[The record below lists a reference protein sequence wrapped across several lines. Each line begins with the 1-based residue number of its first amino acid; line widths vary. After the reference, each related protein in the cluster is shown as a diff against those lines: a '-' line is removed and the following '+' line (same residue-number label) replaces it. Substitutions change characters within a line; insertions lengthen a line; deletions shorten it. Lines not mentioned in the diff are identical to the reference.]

1 MAKKVTKI
9 IKLQVPAGAA
19 NPAPPLGPVLGQAG
33 VNIGVFVNEFNSA
46 TMDKKGQIMTVV
58 MTVYDDRS
66 FEWILKSSP
75 VASLIKK
82 AAGITS
88 GSGKNLVKK
97 AGKITKAQV
106 REIALEKLPDLNTTN
121 VEQAMKQVEGSCRS
135 MGIEIVG

>member
-1 MAKKVTKI
+1 MAKKVTKV

-33 VNIGVFVNEFNSA
+33 VNIGAFVNEFNTA
-46 TMDKKGQIMTVV
+46 TMEKKGQVMTVV

-75 VASLIKK
+75 VTSLIKT

-88 GSGKNLVKK
+88 GSGKNAQKK
-97 AGKITKAQV
+97 VGKLTRAQV
-106 REIALEKLPDLNTTN
+106 MAIAQEKMPDLNCTSI
-121 VEQAMKQVEGSCRS
+121 ESAMRQVEGSCRS
-135 MGIEIVG
+135 MGVTIEG